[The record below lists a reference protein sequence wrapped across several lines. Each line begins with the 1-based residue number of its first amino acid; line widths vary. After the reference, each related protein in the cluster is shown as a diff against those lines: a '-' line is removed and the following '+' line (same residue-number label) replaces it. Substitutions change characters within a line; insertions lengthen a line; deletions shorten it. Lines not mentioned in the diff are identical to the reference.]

1 MKICVEDFQMLTDA
15 VCCDQL
21 VKQNNPTGWGRWGVR
36 NMLSARLDMEIKL
49 TKNVQ
54 TKKQKEY
61 WTCCFSMCVLQAVGI
76 QSYTEGSYR
85 EWKEFS
91 EERKGR
97 VLF

>member
-1 MKICVEDFQMLTDA
+1 MLTDA
-15 VCCDQL
+15 VRCDQL
-21 VKQNNPTGWGRWGVR
+21 VKQNNQLVGGWGLVQ
-36 NMLSARLDMEIKL
+36 NMLSSRLDMEIKL

-54 TKKQKEY
+54 LKKQKEY
-61 WTCCFSMCVLQAVGI
+61 WTCYFSMCVLKAVGI

-85 EWKEFS
+85 EWKEFL

>member
-1 MKICVEDFQMLTDA
+1 MLTDA

-21 VKQNNPTGWGRWGVR
+21 VKQNNPTGWAGWGGGGGVQ

-54 TKKQKEY
+54 IKKQKEY
-61 WTCCFSMCVLQAVGI
+61 WTCYFSRGVLQAVGI
-76 QSYTEGSYR
+76 QSYTEGSYS

-97 VLF
+97 LLF